1 MDTITITLTRE
12 ELTLIKDALNTQA
25 VHYSGLSK
33 TIGVD
38 CMHPDFF
45 HDEWNKVN
53 RVWLRV
59 YNAIHPETEKED

>member
-1 MDTITITLTRE
+1 MDTITITITRE
-12 ELTLIKDALNTQA
+12 NAQRICNALITEA
-25 VHYSGLSK
+25 VQLSEQSK

-38 CMHPDFF
+38 WMHPDFF

>member
-1 MDTITITLTRE
+1 MDTINITLSRE

-38 CMHPDFF
+38 CMHPDFW
-45 HDEWNKVN
+45 HRRWDEVTTLWCKVYDTLN
-53 RVWLRV
+53 
-59 YNAIHPETEKED
+59 PETEKED

>member
-1 MDTITITLTRE
+1 MKTITITLTAE
-12 ELTLIKDALNTQA
+12 EAQRICNALITEA
-25 VHYSGLSK
+25 VHFSEQSK

-38 CMHPDFF
+38 CMHPDFY
-45 HDEWNKVN
+45 HDEWNKVI

>member
-1 MDTITITLTRE
+1 MDTITITLPRE
-12 ELTLIKDALNTQA
+12 DAQRICNALITEA
-25 VHYSGLSK
+25 VHISEQSN

-38 CMHPDFF
+38 CMHPDYY

>member
-1 MDTITITLTRE
+1 MDTINITLSRE

-38 CMHPDFF
+38 CMHPDFW
-45 HDEWNKVN
+45 HRRWDEITTLLCKVI
-53 RVWLRV
+53 RAL
-59 YNAIHPETEKED
+59 HPENEQED

>member
-1 MDTITITLTRE
+1 MEQVIITLTRE

-38 CMHPDFF
+38 CMHPDFW
-45 HDEWNKVN
+45 HRRWDEITTLWCKVYDTLN
-53 RVWLRV
+53 
-59 YNAIHPETEKED
+59 PETEKED

>member
-1 MDTITITLTRE
+1 MEQVTITLNRE
-12 ELTLIKDALNTQA
+12 DAQRICNALITEA
-25 VHYSGLSK
+25 VQLSEQSK

-53 RVWLRV
+53 RVWLQV

>member
-38 CMHPDFF
+38 CMHPDFW
-45 HDEWNKVN
+45 HRRWDEITTLWCKVYDTLN
-53 RVWLRV
+53 
-59 YNAIHPETEKED
+59 PETDKED

>member
-38 CMHPDFF
+38 CMHPDFW
-45 HDEWNKVN
+45 HRRWDEITTLWCKVYDTLN
-53 RVWLRV
+53 
-59 YNAIHPETEKED
+59 PETEKED

>member
-1 MDTITITLTRE
+1 
-12 ELTLIKDALNTQA
+12 
-25 VHYSGLSK
+25 
-33 TIGVD
+33 
-38 CMHPDFF
+38 MHPDFF

>member
-1 MDTITITLTRE
+1 MEQITITLTRE
-12 ELTLIKDALNTQA
+12 ELTMIKDALNTEA
-25 VHYSGLSK
+25 VHFSEQSK

-59 YNAIHPETEKED
+59 YNALHPETEKED

>member
-1 MDTITITLTRE
+1 MDTISITLTRE
-12 ELTLIKDALNTQA
+12 NAQRICNALITEA
-25 VHYSGLSK
+25 VQLSEQSR

-53 RVWLRV
+53 RVWLQV
-59 YNAIHPETEKED
+59 YNAIHPENEKED

>member
-1 MDTITITLTRE
+1 MDTITITIPRE
-12 ELTLIKDALNTQA
+12 DAQRICNALITEAIHFSEQ
-25 VHYSGLSK
+25 SR

-45 HDEWNKVN
+45 HNEWNKVN
-53 RVWLRV
+53 RVWLQV

>member
-1 MDTITITLTRE
+1 MDTINITLSRE

-38 CMHPDFF
+38 CMHPDFW
-45 HDEWNKVN
+45 HRRWDEITTLWCKVYDTLN
-53 RVWLRV
+53 
-59 YNAIHPETEKED
+59 PETEKED